1 MSHFQ
6 SLGLRANI
14 KVQLSSQEQVIL
26 DLCCKTAFKDVN
38 VMVQFGP
45 VQEEQDRGSVS
56 QIGCINMS
64 IRELPSKSVQ
74 VSIAGSLMLE
84 KCLSYSSKAGMV
96 LLT

>member
-1 MSHFQ
+1 M
-6 SLGLRANI
+6 
-14 KVQLSSQEQVIL
+14 IL

-38 VMVQFGP
+38 VIVQFGP

-64 IRELPSKSVQ
+64 IRELLSKSVQ